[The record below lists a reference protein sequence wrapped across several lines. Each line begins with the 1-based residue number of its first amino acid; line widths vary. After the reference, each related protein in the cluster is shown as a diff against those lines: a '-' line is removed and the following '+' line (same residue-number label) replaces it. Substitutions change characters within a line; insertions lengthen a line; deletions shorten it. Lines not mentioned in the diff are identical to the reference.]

1 MIHKTALL
9 IASLAASL
17 TLVVALAA
25 ADFAPGTAPAP
36 VDAVSAVSANATT
49 TPTAPLVQIDKVYVP
64 APVPQQTITVQTIV
78 PTAGGE
84 NESGG
89 ND

>member
-25 ADFAPGTAPAP
+25 AGFAPGRAPAP
-36 VDAVSAVSANATT
+36 VDAVSAVSASATT

-64 APVPQQTITVQTIV
+64 APVPQQTITVQTV
-78 PTAGGE
+78 VKTAGGE

-89 ND
+89 DD